1 MRGFGSVAERLRRST
16 VQVASGAR
24 QGFGS
29 GIVWSSGGLI
39 LTNAHVARHR
49 EAQVQ
54 LWDGTELPARVVSR
68 DPRRDVAALQVAAAD
83 LEPAAPGDSGAVR
96 PGELVIAV
104 GNPLGFAGALSTGVV
119 HSVGP
124 IAGMGS
130 RKWIRADVRL
140 APGNSGGPLAD
151 AHGRVIGINTAI
163 VNGLGAAVPANEAAA
178 FLRRGPRP
186 SLGVTLR
193 PASGGLLIL
202 EVEPGGAAE
211 SASLRPGDVLPISV
225 EALEEALDSARETL
239 PLQFLRGGG
248 VRMRQ
253 TVVRLEARAVA
264 A

>member
-16 VQVASGAR
+16 VQVACGAR

-29 GIVWSSGGLI
+29 GIVWSADGLI
-39 LTNAHVARHR
+39 LTNAHVACHR
-49 EAQVQ
+49 EAQVR
-54 LWDGTELPARVVSR
+54 LWEGTELPARVVAR
-68 DPRRDVAALQVAAAD
+68 DPRRDVAALRVAATD
-83 LEPAAPGDSGAVR
+83 LEPAAPGDSSAVR

-124 IAGMGS
+124 INGMGS
-130 RKWIRADVRL
+130 RTWIRADVRL

-163 VNGLGAAVPANEAAA
+163 VNGLGVAVPANEAAA

-193 PASGGLLIL
+193 PASRGLMIL
-202 EVEPGGAAE
+202 DVEPGGAAA
-211 SASLRPGDVLPISV
+211 SASLRPGDVLPMSV
-225 EALEEALDSARETL
+225 EALELALDSGRETL
-239 PLQFLRGGG
+239 PLQFLRGDNA
-248 VRMRQ
+248 RMRQ
-253 TVVRLEARAVA
+253 TVVRMEARAVA